1 MLSAQDSAQLQDT
14 NKKNHLRN
22 YQLVRQVRWEDSHT
36 DYTGNPKTS
45 LSSRRA
51 RGPHHYKRMLRRREK
66 SHFFTADATII
77 WEKHKQITPYP
88 KRTCP
93 LIALCIIYF
102 SLLSSHLES
111 SKKRFKYLI
120 HKVVK
125 KKGTLRL
132 GNDLTHYMRSASLT
146 TCWHWMGVFFPPLH
160 PLHSLLFS
168 FRAKD
173 CRAQSLI
180 PLNYA
185 LQAFHLKI
193 LNECWQF
200 HICYNGC
207 FFLPI
212 LGHLWYWGPFGR
224 CPIFVLLTYSCPTGC
239 WRQPASQ
246 WLITTGLQHLLCCF
260 WKEKKKSSKLWRNYA
275 FHHNMVSQTAK
286 MI

>member
-1 MLSAQDSAQLQDT
+1 
-14 NKKNHLRN
+14 
-22 YQLVRQVRWEDSHT
+22 
-36 DYTGNPKTS
+36 
-45 LSSRRA
+45 
-51 RGPHHYKRMLRRREK
+51 MLRRREK

-77 WEKHKQITPYP
+77 WEKHKQIIPYP

-93 LIALCIIYF
+93 LIALYIIYF
-102 SLLSSHLES
+102 SLLSSHPES

-120 HKVVK
+120 HRVVK

-132 GNDLTHYMRSASLT
+132 GNDLTHDTRSASLIT

-180 PLNYA
+180 SLNCEF
-185 LQAFHLKI
+185 QAFHLKI

-212 LGHLWYWGPFGR
+212 LGHLWYRGPFGR

-239 WRQPASQ
+239 WRQLASQ
-246 WLITTGLQHLLCCF
+246 WLITTGLLHLLCCF
-260 WKEKKKSSKLWRNYA
+260 WKGKKNPVSFEEIMHFITTWLVKYQRWSKWLCFRNIFA
-275 FHHNMVSQTAK
+275 WVNSKIRTQSM
-286 MI
+286 